1 MVACLAALRE
11 QPPLL
16 HTAAVVVSER
26 WWQGLTDDV
35 RKAIVT
41 AQAEGRAVERKDDD
55 SYNQKIEAEWLKQGK
70 QITHPNIAP
79 FRKTAATVYPQFY
92 DKIGGKELVERIQ
105 KMGETS

>member
-1 MVACLAALRE
+1 M
-11 QPPLL
+11 
-16 HTAAVVVSER
+16 SER

-55 SYNQKIEAEWLKQGK
+55 SYNQKIEAEWLEQGK

-105 KMGETS
+105 KMGETP